1 MRQAASNLFGQ
12 PENLQ
17 YRPNVF
23 GELMRVLISP
33 SEDVKLA
40 VNSVL
45 DGGRDPDIALH
56 MRMLMNRYYN
66 SGLHLRILCIVFQFE
81 RGYNCFD

>member
-1 MRQAASNLFGQ
+1 MKQAASNLFGL

-17 YRPNVF
+17 HRPNVY

-33 SEDVKLA
+33 SEGVSVA

-45 DGGRDPDIALH
+45 NGGRDPDIALH
-56 MRMLMNRYYN
+56 MRMLMNRYCS
-66 SGLHLRILCIVFQFE
+66 SGVYLRISCLLLTYISVLSTF
-81 RGYNCFD
+81 